1 MVRPVR
7 ILWISAVVVN
17 IIGLALFLLQTSP
30 GFSQGFILDIV
41 NIMLTQIL
49 GIPSAILV
57 VASLFL
63 LKYTRKPPGWA
74 GYTGIFIMIG
84 ALLWIGG
91 YFLFFAGL
99 MIFENVR

>member
-17 IIGLALFLLQTSP
+17 IVGLALFLLQTSP
-30 GFSQGFILDIV
+30 GFSQGFILDVV
-41 NIMLTQIL
+41 NIMLLQIL
-49 GIPSAILV
+49 GIPSAVLV
-57 VASLFL
+57 VASLLL

-74 GYTGIFIMIG
+74 GYIGIFIMIG

-91 YFLFFAGL
+91 YFLLFARL
-99 MIFENVR
+99 MLFENVR